1 MSMPSEN
8 QIYRD
13 SMEMPMEDLAAALWG
28 VSNTVP
34 PMDDHEI
41 VTWAARKIKMM
52 REMLEAT
59 GMSPALLKTCLEN

>member
-1 MSMPSEN
+1 MSTPSEN
-8 QIYRD
+8 QLYRD
-13 SMEMPMEDLAAALWG
+13 SMELPMEDLAVALWG
-28 VSNTVP
+28 VSSSIP
-34 PMDDHEI
+34 AMDDHEI